1 MLALPFDV
9 APLNRMVLLRKE
21 QLETVVWRGR
31 LVKEYTI
38 GPMGPRLTP
47 RGSFDQWRKTV
58 KGHALPWDETELE
71 SAQKRLDKLVWAD
84 AAGLAETARA
94 LTHLMA
100 MLGHD
105 LRDPLLSIANTA
117 TLMAMRGGSDALGQR
132 NKAFSTRMQRLI
144 GQVMDMSQLQRG
156 GLNFQMQS
164 VNLAAV
170 VTALVAENR
179 AARPGVKIQPIVL
192 PKLMLRSDRDRIAQ
206 VPGNLLNNASR
217 YETPVSP
224 VLVQLRKRDGMAV
237 IEVSNQGRSPPHEV
251 VAKLFQ
257 PLRRGGL
264 TSTTNRNGLGLGLCI
279 AQQAMAGH
287 GGTLTYCCDEPYVI
301 FTGSFPLNRDWRGG
315 G

>member
-1 MLALPFDV
+1 
-9 APLNRMVLLRKE
+9 
-21 QLETVVWRGR
+21 
-31 LVKEYTI
+31 
-38 GPMGPRLTP
+38 
-47 RGSFDQWRKTV
+47 
-58 KGHALPWDETELE
+58 
-71 SAQKRLDKLVWAD
+71 
-84 AAGLAETARA
+84 
-94 LTHLMA
+94 MA

-117 TLMAMRGGSDALGQR
+117 TLMAMQGGSTTLGQR
-132 NKAFSTRMQRLI
+132 IKAFSTRMQRLI

-224 VLVQLRKRDGMAV
+224 VLVQLRKRDGMAM
-237 IEVSNQGRSPPHEV
+237 IEVSNQGRPAPDEV
-251 VAKLFQ
+251 VPRCFSLSGAVGSHPPPTETGWGSACVSRSKLW
-257 PLRRGGL
+257 RD
-264 TSTTNRNGLGLGLCI
+264 
-279 AQQAMAGH
+279 MAA
-287 GGTLTYCCDEPYVI
+287 
-301 FTGSFPLNRDWRGG
+301 R
-315 G
+315 